1 MRTKD
6 IFPKFNASTDKV
18 DIEKL
23 KFNNPQLWKK
33 LKKQFDTGRKIVFV
47 QLNNGLDEVNEN
59 TLRYYL
65 MEYADRFLKYGPQSF
80 PTSFNTLEPFF
91 IYNHHNSI
99 IQLHSEEESYGV
111 SLVDFLDFVTD
122 KDFELDKIDFYENI
136 PENVIYHF
144 TFTTGYE
151 EINFSN
157 NGKTFIVS
165 GLSIARQG
173 NEVSILI
180 QAGESFDKKEAENYF
195 KENTREK
202 IEQSLNSFK
211 KSLGMKL
218 ENKDEP
224 GVVYFKER
232 DDLWAHNIG
241 ILFDL
246 EDNTIDIRFVAR
258 DENLSFKV
266 FTDDFNAIFHSQESL
281 SEEDFKKYYEN
292 QVKKLNNYDAIFDFA
307 KYCLALPFYVF
318 ENEERIVD
326 VTYETKLNTIIKS
339 PFSKREFLSVS
350 GEYKIFAKPLY
361 YLESNEQ
368 AVIKSDEITDESFKV
383 EKTGFWKRLNIDEE
397 GFDKKGNKIVGK
409 TWVERND
416 IYFSTSKG
424 VTKIEQVENFEGVN
438 AGYIYIMRQPVHEEN
453 IFKVG
458 LTKRNTEQRK
468 KELTNTSSPDKF
480 FIINSYN
487 TKDCVAAEKQIH
499 EKLEKYRLT
508 SRREFFRCDLR
519 TIMEACEEIVSKIN
533 N

>member
-1 MRTKD
+1 MRPKD
-6 IFPKFNASTDKV
+6 IFSRFDARTDKIDV
-18 DIEKL
+18 EKL
-23 KFNNPQLWKK
+23 KLNNPQLWKK
-33 LKKQFDTGRKIVFV
+33 LQKQFDTGRKIVHI
-47 QLNNGLDEVNEN
+47 QLNNGLDEANEE

-91 IYNHHNSI
+91 TYNHHNSI

-111 SLVDFLDFVTD
+111 SLVDFLDFVTE
-122 KDFELDKIDFYENI
+122 KDFELNKVDLYENL

-144 TFTTGYE
+144 TFTTGYD

-157 NGKTFIVS
+157 NGKTFIVG
-165 GLSIARQG
+165 GLSLARQG

-180 QAGESFDKKEAENYF
+180 QAGESFDKQEAENYF

-202 IEQSLNSFK
+202 IEKSLHPHK
-211 KSLGMKL
+211 KALGMKL
-218 ENKDEP
+218 ENTDEP
-224 GVVYFKER
+224 GVVYFKDR
-232 DDLWAHNIG
+232 NDLWSHNIG

-246 EDNTIDIRFVAR
+246 QDRSIDLRFVAR

-266 FTDDFNAIFHSQESL
+266 FTDDFNAVFYGKESL
-281 SEEDFKKYYEN
+281 SEEDFKEYYEN
-292 QVKKLNNYDAIFDFA
+292 QVKELNNYDAVFDFA
-307 KYCLALPFYVF
+307 NYCLALPFYVF
-318 ENEERIVD
+318 ENEDRIVD
-326 VTYETKLNTIIKS
+326 VTYETKLSTVLKG
-339 PFSKREFLSVS
+339 PLSKREFSSVS
-350 GEYKIFAKPLY
+350 GKYKIFAKPLY

-368 AVIKSDEITDESFKV
+368 AVIKNDELTDESFKV

-397 GFDKKGNKIVGK
+397 GFDKKGNKIIGK

-416 IYFSTSKG
+416 IFYSNSKG
-424 VTKIEQVENFEGVN
+424 VTKIEQVENFEGEN
-438 AGYIYIMRQPVHEEN
+438 AGHIYIMRQPVHEEN

-468 KELTNTSSPDKF
+468 KELSNTSSPDKF
-480 FIINSYN
+480 FIINSYP
-487 TKDCVAAEKQIH
+487 TKDCIEAEKKVH

-508 SRREFFRCDLR
+508 SRREFFRCDLK
-519 TIMEACEEIVSKIN
+519 IILEACEEIVNRIN

>member
-23 KFNNPQLWKK
+23 KINNPKLWKK
-33 LKKQFDTGRKIVFV
+33 LKKQFDTGRKIVMV
-47 QLNNGLDEVNEN
+47 QLKNGLEEANEN

-111 SLVDFLDFVTD
+111 SLVDFLDFATG
-122 KDFELDKIDFYENI
+122 KNFKLDKIDFYENI
-136 PENVIYHF
+136 PENVIYNF
-144 TFTTGYE
+144 TFTTGYD

-157 NGKTFIVS
+157 NGKTFIVG
-165 GLSIARQG
+165 GLSLARQG

-180 QAGESFDKKEAENYF
+180 QAGESFDKQEAENYF
-195 KENTREK
+195 KEHTREK
-202 IEQSLNSFK
+202 IEESLNPFK
-211 KSLGMKL
+211 KALGMKL
-218 ENKDEP
+218 ENKGEP
-224 GVVYFKER
+224 EVIYFKER
-232 DDLWAHNIG
+232 NDLWAHNIG

-246 EDNTIDIRFVAR
+246 QNNRIDIRFVAR
-258 DENLSFKV
+258 DENLSFKM

-281 SEEDFKKYYEN
+281 SEEDFKEFYEN
-292 QVKKLNNYDAIFDFA
+292 QVKQLDNYDAIFDFA

-318 ENEERIVD
+318 ENEKRIVD
-326 VTYETKLNTIIKS
+326 VTYETNLNTIIKG
-339 PFSKREFLSVS
+339 PFSKREFSSVS
-350 GEYKIFAKPLY
+350 GKYKIFAKPLY

-368 AVIKSDEITDESFKV
+368 AVINSDELTDESFKV

-416 IYFSTSKG
+416 IYYSNSKG
-424 VTKIEQVENFEGVN
+424 ITKIEQVENFDGEN

-468 KELTNTSSPDKF
+468 KELSNTSSPDKF
-480 FIINSYN
+480 FIINSYH
-487 TKDCVAAEKQIH
+487 TKDCIAAEKQVH
-499 EKLEKYRLT
+499 GKLEKYRLT

-519 TIMEACEEIVSKIN
+519 TIMEACEEVVNKIN
-533 N
+533 S